1 MLATAPGAKLSAT
14 IAAFSA
20 ALQRRRRGAPVRT
33 STRRKLCP
41 SIGKL
46 LGKPASLPRL
56 NEAGSSVRHQPP
68 QYGTSVSLTPHR
80 DGGQSQFVTQP
91 LAVVRTNDRIAR
103 VADWMALNLNEEI
116 TVEGLAQRAA
126 MSVRTFS
133 RRFRAATGATPI
145 EWLLRLRVR
154 HAQDLLEATDLPID
168 HIAQTAGFK
177 APETLRHHFRRVVG
191 TSPSKWR
198 SSFRGS

>member
-56 NEAGSSVRHQPP
+56 NEAGSSAHP
-68 QYGTSVSLTPHR
+68 QLPQDGNRASLT
-80 DGGQSQFVTQP
+80 V
-91 LAVVRTNDRIAR
+91 L
-103 VADWMALNLNEEI
+103 VATRPVDFRRGAD
-116 TVEGLAQRAA
+116 GLAAC
-126 MSVRTFS
+126 
-133 RRFRAATGATPI
+133 
-145 EWLLRLRVR
+145 RV
-154 HAQDLLEATDLPID
+154 HCLAHDE
-168 HIAQTAGFK
+168 G
-177 APETLRHHFRRVVG
+177 G
-191 TSPSKWR
+191 WR
-198 SSFRGS
+198 